1 MSRRYGSGD
10 EVGALMSFVDPIV
23 SAARAGAMT
32 DAELIDIVHEITAN
46 QHLSDFQQAVLDEA
60 EMRRILSDTETLGI
74 SREAPLP

>member
-1 MSRRYGSGD
+1 
-10 EVGALMSFVDPIV
+10 
-23 SAARAGAMT
+23 MT